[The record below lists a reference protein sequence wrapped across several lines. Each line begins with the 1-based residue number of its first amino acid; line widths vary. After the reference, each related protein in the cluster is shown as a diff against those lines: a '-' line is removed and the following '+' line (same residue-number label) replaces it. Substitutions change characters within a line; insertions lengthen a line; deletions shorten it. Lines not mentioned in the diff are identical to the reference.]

1 MAKQARIVVDRD
13 FKIAEVDPRI
23 YGSFVEQLGR
33 AVYDGLYQPGNPLSD
48 EEGFRKDVIE
58 MVRELNVPVIR
69 YPGGNFVSGYRWED
83 GIGPLD
89 DRPKRLDLAWKS
101 IETNEVGIHEFASW
115 TKKAGA
121 DLMMAVNLG
130 TRGIEAACALL
141 EYCNHPGGTALSDL
155 RSRHGRKEPFD
166 IKMWCLGN
174 EMDGDWQIGHKT
186 MEEYGRLAA
195 ETARAMKMIDPSIE
209 LVSCGSSYRGMP
221 TFPEWDAVTLEH
233 TYDHADYI
241 SLHQYYD
248 NEADDPADYLAKADD
263 MDEYIRTV
271 VAVCD
276 YVKAKKRGRK
286 TINLSFDEWN
296 VWFHSKEQDDKLNK
310 ERPWQQAP
318 PLLEDIYTFE
328 DAVLV
333 GEMLITLLNHA
344 DRVKVA
350 CLAQLVNVIAPVMT
364 EKNGGKAW
372 KQTIFYPFFHA
383 SAYGRGTALRAE
395 VCCEK
400 HDTSE
405 HEDVTDIV
413 SAAVYK
419 EESKELTLFVVNR
432 NIEEDMEL
440 TADLRGMGNCRLL
453 EHIVLECGDR
463 KCTNG
468 PGQERV
474 RPCNVSRSSAD
485 QGILQSLLRRMSWNV
500 IRLKLES

>member
-83 GIGPLD
+83 GIGPLA

-130 TRGIEAACALL
+130 TRGIEEACALL

-296 VWFHSKEQDDKLNK
+296 VWFHSNAADDDITENH
-310 ERPWQQAP
+310 PWQVAP
-318 PLLEDIYTFE
+318 PMLEDIYNFE
-328 DAVLV
+328 DALLV
-333 GEMLITLLNHA
+333 GLMLITLLKHA
-344 DRVKVA
+344 DRVKMA
-350 CLAQLVNVIAPVMT
+350 CLAQLVNVIAPIMT
-364 EKNGGKAW
+364 DAAGGAW
-372 KQTIFYPFFHA
+372 KQTIFYPFMHA
-383 SAYGRGTALRAE
+383 SKYGRGIALQPVVSGTKHATA
-395 VCCEK
+395 K
-400 HDTSE
+400 HDEIT
-405 HEDVTDIV
+405 DVESI
-413 SAAVYK
+413 AVYN
-419 EESKELTLFVVNR
+419 EEKDEVTIFAVNR
-432 NIEEDMEL
+432 NLEEDVEL
-440 TADLRGMGNCRLL
+440 TTDVRSFEGYRVL
-453 EHIVLECGDR
+453 EHIVMENEDLKAVNSLTEQKVYPVNADDR
-463 KCTNG
+463 TKLDG
-468 PGQERV
+468 
-474 RPCNVSRSSAD
+474 
-485 QGILQSLLRRMSWNV
+485 GIATSVLKKASWNV
-500 IRLKLES
+500 IRLGK

>member
-83 GIGPLD
+83 GIGPLA

-101 IETNEVGIHEFASW
+101 IETNEVGIHEFANW

-130 TRGIEAACALL
+130 TRGIEEACALL

-318 PLLEDIYTFE
+318 PLL
-328 DAVLV
+328 
-333 GEMLITLLNHA
+333 
-344 DRVKVA
+344 
-350 CLAQLVNVIAPVMT
+350 
-364 EKNGGKAW
+364 
-372 KQTIFYPFFHA
+372 
-383 SAYGRGTALRAE
+383 
-395 VCCEK
+395 
-400 HDTSE
+400 
-405 HEDVTDIV
+405 
-413 SAAVYK
+413 
-419 EESKELTLFVVNR
+419 
-432 NIEEDMEL
+432 
-440 TADLRGMGNCRLL
+440 
-453 EHIVLECGDR
+453 
-463 KCTNG
+463 
-468 PGQERV
+468 
-474 RPCNVSRSSAD
+474 
-485 QGILQSLLRRMSWNV
+485 
-500 IRLKLES
+500 

>member
-1 MAKQARIVVDRD
+1 
-13 FKIAEVDPRI
+13 
-23 YGSFVEQLGR
+23 
-33 AVYDGLYQPGNPLSD
+33 
-48 EEGFRKDVIE
+48 
-58 MVRELNVPVIR
+58 
-69 YPGGNFVSGYRWED
+69 
-83 GIGPLD
+83 
-89 DRPKRLDLAWKS
+89 
-101 IETNEVGIHEFASW
+101 
-115 TKKAGA
+115 
-121 DLMMAVNLG
+121 
-130 TRGIEAACALL
+130 
-141 EYCNHPGGTALSDL
+141 
-155 RSRHGRKEPFD
+155 
-166 IKMWCLGN
+166 
-174 EMDGDWQIGHKT
+174 
-186 MEEYGRLAA
+186 
-195 ETARAMKMIDPSIE
+195 
-209 LVSCGSSYRGMP
+209 
-221 TFPEWDAVTLEH
+221 
-233 TYDHADYI
+233 
-241 SLHQYYD
+241 
-248 NEADDPADYLAKADD
+248 
-263 MDEYIRTV
+263 
-271 VAVCD
+271 
-276 YVKAKKRGRK
+276 
-286 TINLSFDEWN
+286 
-296 VWFHSKEQDDKLNK
+296 
-310 ERPWQQAP
+310 
-318 PLLEDIYTFE
+318 
-328 DAVLV
+328 
-333 GEMLITLLNHA
+333 MLITLLNHA

-364 EKNGGKAW
+364 EKNGGKTW

-432 NIEEDMEL
+432 NIEEDVEL

>member
-1 MAKQARIVVDRD
+1 MAKQAKMVIDKD
-13 FKIAEVDPRI
+13 FKIGEVDKRI

-33 AVYDGLYQPGNPLSD
+33 AVYDGLYQPGSPLSD
-48 EEGFRKDVIE
+48 EDGFRRDVISL
-58 MVRELNVPVIR
+58 VRELGVPIIR
-69 YPGGNFVSGYRWED
+69 YPGGNFVSSFVWED
-83 GIGPLD
+83 SVGPVEQ
-89 DRPKRLDLAWKS
+89 RPRRLELAWRS
-101 IETNEVGIHEFASW
+101 LEPNEVGINEFAKW
-115 TKKAGA
+115 AKKVNSEV
-121 DLMMAVNLG
+121 MMAVNLG
-130 TRGIEAACALL
+130 TRGIADACNLL
-141 EYCNHPGGTALSDL
+141 EYCNHPGGTKYSDM
-155 RSRHGRKEPFD
+155 RISHGIKEPHN
-166 IKMWCLGN
+166 IKVWCLGN
-174 EMDGDWQIGHKT
+174 EMDGDWQVGRKT
-186 MEEYGRLAA
+186 MGEYARLAE
-195 ETARAMKMIDPSIE
+195 ETAKALKLIDPGIE
-209 LVSCGSSYRGMP
+209 LVSCGSSSREMD
-221 TFPEWDAVTLEH
+221 TFPEWEAVTLER
-233 TYDHADYI
+233 TYDYVDYV
-241 SLHQYYD
+241 SLHQYYG
-248 NEADDPADYLAKADD
+248 NEANDTSDFLAKSDD
-263 MDEYIRTV
+263 MEEFIRTV
-271 VAVCD
+271 IATCD

-286 TINLSFDEWN
+286 NINLSFDEWN

-364 EKNGGKAW
+364 EKNGGKTW

-432 NIEEDMEL
+432 NIEEDVEL